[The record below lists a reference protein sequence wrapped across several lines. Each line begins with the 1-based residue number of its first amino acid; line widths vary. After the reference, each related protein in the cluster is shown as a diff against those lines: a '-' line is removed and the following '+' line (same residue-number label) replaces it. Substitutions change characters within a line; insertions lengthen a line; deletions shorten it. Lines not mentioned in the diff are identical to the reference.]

1 MLFPDCKN
9 SGNAWL
15 APKPFPASKQA
26 SQLRLFMLQNGQ
38 RILVVDDE
46 PIIADSLVR
55 ILNLKGFQAVAAYSG
70 ETAVTIATTFM
81 ADIAIIDVM
90 LGDVNGIETASM
102 IVRDLPSCNIVLF
115 SGHPETASLVESQ
128 KPSFEVLAKPLSPE
142 YLLERLTALHAP
154 ETPPE
159 N

>member
-1 MLFPDCKN
+1 
-9 SGNAWL
+9 
-15 APKPFPASKQA
+15 
-26 SQLRLFMLQNGQ
+26 MLQTGQ

-70 ETAVTIATTFM
+70 EAAVTIATTFM

-102 IVRDLPSCNIVLF
+102 IVRDRPSCSIVLF
-115 SGHPETASLVESQ
+115 SGHPETAGLVESQ

-142 YLLERLTALHAP
+142 YLLERLTALQVP